1 MINTAILRSESID
14 SIRHTVFVWFFLIIL
29 ALVIADDILY
39 IQNIPYIPKV
49 MNGGVRG
56 VAFVEAGDHH
66 HAMQTFRQ
74 QYAGQ
79 YHTVETCEKLFKD
92 K

>member
-1 MINTAILRSESID
+1 MSFYGKWETWKIT
-14 SIRHTVFVWFFLIIL
+14 
-29 ALVIADDILY
+29 
-39 IQNIPYIPKV
+39 YIPKV